1 MLHLLE
7 AASVGNSDSIQSLLN
22 IWRSSWHSE
31 LENKFL
37 KIKEDYAKVFPE
49 LRNGDELKD
58 DDFFINFV
66 TKYFENHTTEDLIKK
81 FNTAGINI
89 KCIEEIHYSGN
100 GLNKTLLY
108 LRDITG
114 DQSEFTKYFK
124 TRLNEFVDRLSDG
137 KEYSA

>member
-1 MLHLLE
+1 MLE
-7 AASVGNSDSIQSLLN
+7 TASVGNSGSIQSLLN

-49 LRNGDELKD
+49 LRNGDKLKD

-81 FNTAGINI
+81 FNTAGVNI
-89 KCIEEIHYSGN
+89 KCIEEIHYSGK

>member
-1 MLHLLE
+1 MLE

-49 LRNGDELKD
+49 LRNGDKLKD